1 MRAGGA
7 VNILTPVSFL
17 REPTVFNVDMTYGD
31 RYRYRTRKTLSYF
44 PPTTVIIRV
53 LKRVYKYVTQ
63 SSGWDFIL
71 LLRASRKI
79 IMYIQYIPRDRLDRI
94 RFNVSE
100 QQYAKRKDLPIW
112 NKLRKFASVNSPD
125 RQCQD
130 ANNVSIICKRN

>member
-63 SSGWDFIL
+63 SSG
-71 LLRASRKI
+71 
-79 IMYIQYIPRDRLDRI
+79 
-94 RFNVSE
+94 
-100 QQYAKRKDLPIW
+100 
-112 NKLRKFASVNSPD
+112 
-125 RQCQD
+125 
-130 ANNVSIICKRN
+130 